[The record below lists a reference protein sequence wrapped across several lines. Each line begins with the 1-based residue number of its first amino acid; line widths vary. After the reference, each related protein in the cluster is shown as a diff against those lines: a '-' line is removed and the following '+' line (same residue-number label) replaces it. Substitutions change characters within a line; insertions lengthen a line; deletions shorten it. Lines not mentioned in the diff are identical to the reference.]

1 VPNSGSCL
9 GIEKRERGGA
19 DHDRAARAPPVEIKP
34 AFGVAHSGHW
44 NDRAVAKSFRYLL
57 PDPRQFGYPKMR
69 RSLAGI
75 ECHSTD

>member
-9 GIEKRERGGA
+9 GIESAIAAGD
-19 DHDRAARAPPVEIKP
+19 DHDRATRATPAEIKP
-34 AFGVAHSGHW
+34 AFGMTHSGHW

-69 RSLAGI
+69 PSLAGI
-75 ECHSTD
+75 ECNSTD